1 MTDCPDCGF
10 ENIEGSD
17 TCEQCEQPL
26 STLSKPRTKTALEK
40 GIAKDRI
47 SQLQPREP
55 LVVEADATISWVLK
69 LLYDHSVGCAVVID
83 SGGLPIGIFSERDAL
98 MRLGV
103 NAKAMAEHP
112 VTEFMTSSP
121 ETLEEGDR
129 IAYALHRMD
138 LGGFRH
144 VPIMTEGRVSGVIS
158 VRDVLRYVSEHL
170 SLESA

>member
-1 MTDCPDCGF
+1 MTVCPDCGF

-17 TCEQCEQPL
+17 ACEQCEQPL
-26 STLSKPRTKTALEK
+26 STLSKPRAKNALEK

-47 SQLQPREP
+47 GKLNPREP

-69 LLYDHSVGCAVVID
+69 LLYDHAVGCAVVI
-83 SGGLPIGIFSERDAL
+83 SKERVPVGIFSERDAL

-103 NAKAMAEHP
+103 NAKAMAQRP
-112 VTEFMTSSP
+112 VTDFMTSSP
-121 ETLEEGDR
+121 ETLEESDK

-144 VPIMTEGRVSGVIS
+144 VPVMSEGRVSGVIS
-158 VRDVLRYVSEHL
+158 VRDVLKYVSDHL
-170 SLESA
+170 SLETT